1 MKGLT
6 FFGKRKS
13 GFTLVELLVVIAI
26 IGILIGLLLPAV
38 QAAREAAR
46 RMKCSSNMKQFGLA
60 LHNYHDAYNSFPA
73 SCSTMGGYNRY
84 SALIMLLPF
93 MEQNARWDLIVQEPH
108 DVGMP
113 WKFNSDKTDW
123 EFDSEGD
130 RVDFEGF
137 CGTIPALLCPSD
149 GNSTSPG
156 FRHIAR
162 NNIVIC
168 RGDGMYNSEF
178 PPETQGNVT
187 SRSVFNPYQAWKGT
201 DAIVDGL
208 SNTIAASET
217 CSVPEGM
224 FDSTTNK
231 DIKTGI
237 SRLVSSDRDTYWMNL
252 QENCLNRQNG
262 KEFTGDSLDENR
274 GALFTF
280 GSVIATGFHTVFPP
294 NSISCAGSGN
304 AGTYKDVPY
313 STVFWGVLSAG
324 SNHPGGVN
332 AVYFDGSVRFITESI
347 DCGSSFGQQTT
358 NQTTGKSRYGVWG
371 ALGTPAG
378 KETAS
383 L

>member
-1 MKGLT
+1 M
-6 FFGKRKS
+6 
-13 GFTLVELLVVIAI
+13 VELLVVIAI

-60 LHNYHDAYNSFPA
+60 LHNYHDTHNSFPA

-84 SALIMLLPF
+84 SALIMLLPYI
-93 MEQNARWDLIVQEPH
+93 EQNARWDLIVQEPH

-113 WKFNSDKTDW
+113 WKFNTDKTDW
-123 EFDSEGD
+123 EYTEGGD

-137 CGTIPALLCPSD
+137 SGTIPAYLCPSD
-149 GNSTSPG
+149 GNSTTPG
-156 FRHIAR
+156 FRHIAS
-162 NNIVIC
+162 NNIVIS

-178 PPETQGNVT
+178 PPESGGNVT
-187 SRSVFNPYQAWKGT
+187 SRSVFNPYQSWKGT
-201 DAIVDGL
+201 RAIIDGL
-208 SNTIAASET
+208 SNTVAASET
-217 CSVPEGM
+217 CSVPEGK
-224 FDSTTNK
+224 FDSRTNT

-237 SRLVSSDRDTYWMNL
+237 SRLVSSDRDNYWRNL
-252 QENCLNRQNG
+252 QENCLNRQDG
-262 KEFTGDSLDENR
+262 KVFTGESLDENR

-280 GSVIATGFHTVFPP
+280 GSVVATGFHTVFPP
-294 NSISCAGSGN
+294 NSISCAGSGV
-304 AGTYKDVPY
+304 AGKRDKIDY

-332 AVYFDGSVRFITESI
+332 IVNFDGSVRFISETI
-347 DCGSSFGQQTT
+347 DCGSSFGEQTT
-358 NQTTGKSRYGVWG
+358 NQTQGKSRYGLWG

-378 KETAS
+378 KESVS